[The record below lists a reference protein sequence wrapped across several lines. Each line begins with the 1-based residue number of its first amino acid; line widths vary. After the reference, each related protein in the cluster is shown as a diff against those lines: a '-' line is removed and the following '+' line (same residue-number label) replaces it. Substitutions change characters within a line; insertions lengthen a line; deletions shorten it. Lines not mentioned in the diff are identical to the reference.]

1 MRHVVCEYKMTIYSY
16 LLNKKQSGE
25 LSILFQVGLPTNIL
39 TQMDIYAFHLQHPT
53 LSQWKVALH
62 FGTHKYIV
70 WIAYRTMSQPVT

>member
-53 LSQWKVALH
+53 LSQLR
-62 FGTHKYIV
+62 IV
-70 WIAYRTMSQPVT
+70 L